1 MAEKKQAGDDKAP
14 AKETEAGDDKAPA
27 KETEAGEGQPQEGG
41 GREGAPATDAA
52 SGGLVTVRVLVRCVH
67 GRPNDVVD
75 LPADVVERDRGVFV
89 DDNPA
94 AVAAAR
100 ALTGTE
106 QG

>member
-14 AKETEAGDDKAPA
+14 AKEPD
-27 KETEAGEGQPQEGG
+27 
-41 GREGAPATDAA
+41 A
-52 SGGLVTVRVLVRCVH
+52 SGGGDQQPEGSGAEGAQPPAAVSGDLVPARVLVRCVH